1 MLGDFRDVAPTS
13 DNMPYGG
20 IPYKKY
26 IPKFEKTDPNIIKTG
41 IDAGNHS
48 NYGSDSNYLSYNNI
62 HDEDPYNNYARSEIV
77 DRALD
82 NPLFESDHSKR
93 DSSRSKSV
101 VNLRYNGNRG
111 NTSDLP
117 RHPELF
123 IGFTGNDPRG
133 NSEDPRFD
141 QFRGFM
147 TSQAANLQ
155 VRMGNND
162 DNHIAERPWTNQ
174 SISYDKKYLQKQ
186 QANNLKIFNSQKE
199 GRPNSR
205 NVVTDMPTWG
215 KNQNKIRSSTMNA
228 ADESIRHGD
237 YGEYI
242 DIGGEVNQI
251 LSNDLQVIKTMKA
264 PSNLNKL
271 HTDQDF
277 YSEIDNVQ
285 IGMGNNY
292 LSNNVGLRNT
302 GFDHID
308 ISAIGEDELIT
319 NGLNKKNLASSM
331 ALAAK
336 TASNMKNM
344 SSHNI
349 QNPNIDHDNKIMGQ
363 KIANDISNIYKKLEY
378 GQKYGESSEGI
389 NTGGGLIQQRT
400 TGVGKNV
407 VHDPNANIS
416 QRMETVS
423 NIVRGLKENT
433 ASSKRKIANQVI
445 NQFAVS
451 PVDRDMTTK
460 TNMMPS
466 KNHIKSRHIP
476 EINSAVFKNFVN
488 DRTEINKFKPSI
500 RREKRVQFA
509 KHNDI
514 TNWNG
519 SYQTANGKN
528 TYHKDDHNRTN
539 KIKSSLDST
548 NWQNS
553 AEMEMLKNKNP
564 ELYNR
569 VKQDAEMSVMNWAES
584 EIAAYGAN
592 VHEREKNIMKMGQHT
607 YNPNTWHSGYTEPEA
622 RKAKGLPEKRRSA
635 QNESTEFDNYFNVNH
650 QSFAPSAASS
660 GPKTLRG
667 GQWNTDIE
675 GNGLNGF
682 SNGF

>member
-41 IDAGNHS
+41 IDAGNNS
-48 NYGSDSNYLSYNNI
+48 SYGSDSNYLSYNNI

-77 DRALD
+77 DRTLD
-82 NPLFESDHSKR
+82 NPLFESDHSRR
-93 DSSRSKSV
+93 DPSLSKSL

-174 SISYDKKYLQKQ
+174 SLSYDKKYLQKQ
-186 QANNLKIFNSQKE
+186 RANNLKIFASQKE

-205 NVVTDMPTWG
+205 NVVTDMPAWG
-215 KNQNKIRSSTMNA
+215 QNQNKIRSSIMDA

-242 DIGGEVNQI
+242 NIGGEVNQI
-251 LSNDLQVIKTMKA
+251 LSNDLQAIKSMQA
-264 PSNLNKL
+264 PSNINKH

-277 YSEIDNVQ
+277 YSEINNVQ

-292 LSNNVGLRNT
+292 LSNNVGLRRT

-308 ISAIGEDELIT
+308 ISAIGEDKLIS

-336 TASNMKNM
+336 TASTMKNM
-344 SSHNI
+344 ASHNI

-363 KIANDISNIYKKLEY
+363 QIAKDISNIYKKLEY
-378 GQKYGESSEGI
+378 GQKYGESSEGMH
-389 NTGGGLIQQRT
+389 TGGGLIQQRT

-407 VHDPNANIS
+407 IHDSNANVA
-416 QRMETVS
+416 QRLETVS

-445 NQFAVS
+445 NQFTIS
-451 PVDRDMTTK
+451 PVDKDMTTK
-460 TNMMPS
+460 SNMQPS
-466 KNHIKSRHIP
+466 KNHIKSRHNS

-488 DRTEINKFKPSI
+488 DRTEINKFKPSMQ
-500 RREKRVQFA
+500 RERRVQFA
-509 KHNDI
+509 KNNDI
-514 TNWNG
+514 NNWN
-519 SYQTANGKN
+519 SSHQTTNGKN

-539 KIKSSLDST
+539 KIKSALEAT

-569 VKQDAEMSVMNWAES
+569 VKRDAEMSVMHWTDSN
-584 EIAAYGAN
+584 IANYGAN
-592 VHEREKNIMKMGQHT
+592 AHEREKNIMKMGQHT
-607 YNPNTWHSGYTEPEA
+607 YNPNTWHSGYTDPGI

-635 QNESTEFDNYFNVNH
+635 ADESTEFDNYFNVNH

-667 GQWNTDIE
+667 GQWNTDIG
-675 GNGLNGF
+675 GNDLNGF

>member
-26 IPKFEKTDPNIIKTG
+26 IPKFEKTDPNIIQTG

-48 NYGSDSNYLSYNNI
+48 SYGSDSNYLSYNNI
-62 HDEDPYNNYARSEIV
+62 HDEDPYNNYVRSEIV
-77 DRALD
+77 DRTLD
-82 NPLFESDHSKR
+82 NPLFESDQSRR
-93 DSSRSKSV
+93 DPSLSKSL

-174 SISYDKKYLQKQ
+174 SLSYDKKYIQKRR
-186 QANNLKIFNSQKE
+186 ANDLKIFASQKE

-215 KNQNKIRSSTMNA
+215 QNQNKIRSSTMNS

-242 DIGGEVNQI
+242 NIGGEVNQI
-251 LSNDLQVIKTMKA
+251 LSNDLQAIKNMKA

-277 YSEIDNVQ
+277 YSEINNVQ

-292 LSNNVGLRNT
+292 LSNNVGLRRT

-308 ISAIGEDELIT
+308 ISAIGEDTLIS

-336 TASNMKNM
+336 TASTMKNM

-363 KIANDISNIYKKLEY
+363 KIAKDISNIYKQLEY
-378 GQKYGESSEGI
+378 GQKYGESSEGMH
-389 NTGGGLIQQRT
+389 TGGGLVQQRT

-407 VHDPNANIS
+407 IHDPNSNVA
-416 QRMETVS
+416 QRLETVS

-445 NQFAVS
+445 NQFTIS
-451 PVDRDMTTK
+451 PVDKDMTT
-460 TNMMPS
+460 TSNMQPS
-466 KNHIKSRHIP
+466 KNHIKSRHKS

-488 DRTEINKFKPSI
+488 DRTEINKFKPSMQ
-500 RREKRVQFA
+500 REKRVQFA
-509 KHNDI
+509 KNNDI
-514 TNWNG
+514 TNWN
-519 SYQTANGKN
+519 SSHQTTNGKN
-528 TYHKDDHNRTN
+528 TYHRDDHNRTN
-539 KIKSSLDST
+539 KIKSALDAT

-569 VKQDAEMSVMNWAES
+569 VKRDAEMSVMHWTDSN
-584 EIAAYGAN
+584 IASYGAN
-592 VHEREKNIMKMGQHT
+592 AHEREKNIMKIGQHT
-607 YNPNTWHSGYTEPEA
+607 YNPNTWHSGYNDPGI
-622 RKAKGLPEKRRSA
+622 RKAKGLPERRRSA
-635 QNESTEFDNYFNVNH
+635 ADESTEFDNYFNVNH
-650 QSFAPSAASS
+650 QSFAPPAASS

-667 GQWNTDIE
+667 GQWNTDIG
-675 GNGLNGF
+675 GNSLNGF

>member
-41 IDAGNHS
+41 IDAGNHGI
-48 NYGSDSNYLSYNNI
+48 YGSDSNYLSYNNI
-62 HDEDPYNNYARSEIV
+62 HDEDPYNNYVRSEIV
-77 DRALD
+77 DNTLD
-82 NPLFESDHSKR
+82 NPLFESDYSKR
-93 DSSRSKSV
+93 EPSLSKSL

-141 QFRGFM
+141 QFRGFI
-147 TSQAANLQ
+147 TAQAANLQ

-174 SISYDKKYLQKQ
+174 SLSYDKKYLQKQ
-186 QANNLKIFNSQKE
+186 QANNLKIFTAQKE

-215 KNQNKIRSSTMNA
+215 NNQNKIRTSAMKS

-242 DIGGEVNQI
+242 NIGGEVNQI
-251 LSNDLQVIKTMKA
+251 LSNDLQAIKNMKA

-271 HTDQDF
+271 YTDQDF
-277 YSEIDNVQ
+277 YTQMDNLQ
-285 IGMGNNY
+285 MGMGNNY
-292 LSNNVGLRNT
+292 LSNNVGLRRT

-308 ISAIGEDELIT
+308 ISAIGEDGLIT

-336 TASNMKNM
+336 TASHMKNM

-363 KIANDISNIYKKLEY
+363 KIAKDISNIYKQLEY
-378 GQKYGESSEGI
+378 GQKQGESSEGAHI
-389 NTGGGLIQQRT
+389 GGGLIQKRT
-400 TGVGKNV
+400 TDIGKNV
-407 VHDPNANIS
+407 IHDPNANIS
-416 QRMETVS
+416 QRLETVS
-423 NIVRGLKENT
+423 NIVKGLKENS

-445 NQFAVS
+445 NQFAIPSIDKDMS
-451 PVDRDMTTK
+451 PIS
-460 TNMMPS
+460 NMQPS
-466 KNHIKSRHIP
+466 KNHIKSRHKS
-476 EINSAVFKNFVN
+476 EINSAIFKNFVN
-488 DRTEINKFKPSI
+488 DHTKINKFKPSMQ
-500 RREKRVQFA
+500 REKRVQFA
-509 KHNDI
+509 KHNDV
-514 TNWNG
+514 TNWNE
-519 SYQTANGKN
+519 SQQIAHGKN
-528 TYHKDDHNRTN
+528 TYHKDDHNRSN
-539 KIKSSLDST
+539 KIKSSLAQT

-553 AEMEMLKNKNP
+553 AEMQMLKNKNP

-569 VKQDAEMSVMNWAES
+569 VKNGANMSVMNWAES
-584 EIAAYGAN
+584 EIAAYGNNA
-592 VHEREKNIMKMGQHT
+592 HEREKNIMKMGQHT
-607 YNPNTWHSGYTEPEA
+607 YNPNTWQNSYNEPGV
-622 RKAKGLPEKRRSA
+622 RKTRGLSEKRRSA
-635 QNESTEFDNYFNVNH
+635 QNEPTEFDNHFNVNH
-650 QSFAPSAASS
+650 QTFAPSAGTS

-667 GQWNTDIE
+667 GAWNTDIG
-675 GNGLNGF
+675 GNSINDYSSGF
-682 SNGF
+682 